1 MGIQVNESVSLFRV
15 HIKKS
20 TKLAPIQ
27 TLISAMFIKSSLCF
41 TLIAVI
47 IAGNGMAR
55 YLLVDVANE
64 KGISDKRDDLP
75 RQLPGEF
82 GCELGNCGCNHQGK
96 PGCPGGMVCCHC
108 TRCKWFKSCNRCQKS
123 CEKNLN
129 HDLEVPAICSQNITN
144 LTNA

>member
-1 MGIQVNESVSLFRV
+1 MFSIQINESASLFRV

-55 YLLVDVANE
+55 YLLVDVADE
-64 KGISDKRDDLP
+64 KGISDKRD
-75 RQLPGEF
+75 
-82 GCELGNCGCNHQGK
+82 GK
-96 PGCPGGMVCCHC
+96 REIYQRVI
-108 TRCKWFKSCNRCQKS
+108 N
-123 CEKNLN
+123 
-129 HDLEVPAICSQNITN
+129 TN
-144 LTNA
+144 LIF